1 LRRLALLP
9 IIIVLLTA
17 WSPSKLATGTVK
29 KALVDG
35 GLSEANAQCMANRM
49 TDKLSLRQLWKLRAL
64 KGKDQTLTQY
74 VAAVRKI
81 NDLEVISV
89 TVSSAA
95 LCATGFAQ

>member
-9 IIIVLLTA
+9 LILLLTA

-29 KALVDG
+29 KALIDG

-64 KGKDQTLTQY
+64 KGKDKSLTEY
-74 VAAVRKI
+74 VAAVRRI

-95 LCATGFAQ
+95 LCATGFAT